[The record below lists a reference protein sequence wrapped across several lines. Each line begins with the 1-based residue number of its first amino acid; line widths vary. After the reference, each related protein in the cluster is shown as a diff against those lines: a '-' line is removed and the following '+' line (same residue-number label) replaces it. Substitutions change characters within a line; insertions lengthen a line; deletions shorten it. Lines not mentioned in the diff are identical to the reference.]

1 MANDSA
7 PAATQIRA
15 QVGAVRDAVD
25 TDVTPIRVPA
35 DTAPGAVLTATTTP
49 AAAHVMIEAGTVGD
63 SVAIVALPGATT
75 VGIRAKVSAGMIAV
89 STGVLR
95 VVMIGG
101 MTDAVRA
108 VDSAVTAAATAGTTA
123 VILLPVGNATT
134 EGATAVTREAMNAAV
149 IDGRIA
155 ASSAVA
161 RVVMTGVTINV
172 TRMVGVVT
180 IGVGS
185 AMTAGAIGAGDKARI
200 AATNVRRTVAVS
212 VPNAQVAQRAAM
224 AVNGGSR
231 ARVGATTGG
240 LIPEAVGR
248 AGAVKRDARN
258 GSVGATTARSMT
270 VGQRTGATIVVRGA
284 ETTAVQGGATTVDL

>member
-75 VGIRAKVSAGMIAV
+75 VGILGKVSA
-89 STGVLR
+89 
-95 VVMIGG
+95 G

-248 AGAVKRDARN
+248 TGAVKRDARN